1 MRPAT
6 ASLKLTTDGLLIHC
20 LLTVTVT
27 LILTVTARERER
39 EREREIADGK
49 QIKYNDLTVV
59 AMATPEGRVGRRTAV
74 CLVLLF
80 PIS

>member
-27 LILTVTARERER
+27 LILTAR